1 MVWWADI
8 NTKLNVTVV
17 VTIPIVYILW
27 EYFKSPVI
35 KGPTDEQVD
44 LERKAARQRSDSTED
59 PFVSLPTKQREPR
72 QTNEE
77 HSQYLFKN
85 VADSRAYC
93 FTESPEVNETDFL
106 SQYILQTAE
115 LVEFTDIEKLKE
127 HLQRLTAVQAKS
139 QTTFFDFDGDA
150 HELEGRT
157 LSCEYLFGELNLIRD
172 AVHKL
177 YDEESRPYS
186 LAKYPT
192 LTRKSAETD
201 LLFR

>member
-1 MVWWADI
+1 M
-8 NTKLNVTVV
+8 
-17 VTIPIVYILW
+17 
-27 EYFKSPVI
+27 
-35 KGPTDEQVD
+35 
-44 LERKAARQRSDSTED
+44 
-59 PFVSLPTKQREPR
+59 SLPTKERKPR

-85 VADSRAYC
+85 VADSRAYW

-115 LVEFTDIEKLKE
+115 LVEFTDIGKVKE
-127 HLQRLTAVQAKS
+127 HLQMLTAVQAKS

-177 YDEESRPYS
+177 YDEENRPYS
-186 LAKYPT
+186 LDKYPT
-192 LTRKSAETD
+192 LTRTSAEAD
-201 LLFR
+201 LMFR